1 MPSISFIDSELIRKY
16 DALPRPS
23 LDRYLRL
30 ISLPCTVPSLHDR
43 PLFRDP
49 SSMRRTQRYLR
60 WHHWVDPDLR
70 ESYHASE

>member
-1 MPSISFIDSELIRKY
+1 MLPPISFIDASLIRKY

-30 ISLPCTVPSLHDR
+30 ISLPCSVPSLHDK
-43 PLFRDP
+43 PLFQDP
-49 SSMRRTQRYLR
+49 AAMQRTRHY
-60 WHHWVDPDLR
+60 LR